1 MAAFHTTRGFE
12 IPVIAQRRG
21 GRRVD
26 EDSLKEFWQVT
37 GEVAKQHG
45 CYVFSMRAG
54 RGEKPWYVGKA
65 SRQSFAAECFS
76 PHKLNIYNGILGH
89 RVGKPR
95 LTFVIPARSRGA
107 WPMVAI
113 DEVEEFLIGHAASR
127 NANLA
132 NKRKLPSQNWSIQGV
147 VPGTRGK
154 PPAEASF
161 FKRLMGI
168 QKF

>member
-1 MAAFHTTRGFE
+1 VTAFHTTKGFE
-12 IPVIAQRRG
+12 IPVTPQRLG

-26 EDSLKEFWQVT
+26 VGGLKEFWQVT
-37 GEVAKQHG
+37 EEVAEQHG

-54 RGEKPWYVGKA
+54 KGEKPWYVGKA

-76 PHKLNIYNGILGH
+76 LHKLNIYNDILGDMK
-89 RVGKPR
+89 GTPR
-95 LTFVIPARSRGA
+95 LTFVIPKRSRGA

-127 NANLA
+127 NADLA
-132 NKRKLPSQNWSIQGV
+132 NKQRLPSQKWSIHGV
-147 VPGTRGK
+147 VPGARGA
-154 PPAEASF
+154 PTSEASS

-168 QKF
+168 